1 MLEVPKERRCEGVKR
16 PKQPQSDFPK
26 QEGIA
31 SLCSQ

>member
-26 QEGIA
+26 KEEIA
-31 SLCSQ
+31 SFHSQ